1 MNEYT
6 KNVLIAAGLSM
17 LFIGAWDY
25 FYAFPKLERE
35 RQEQLAQQSAPA
47 KPATP
52 AAKPPEAGQTPAAG
66 QAPAAGQSPVAQQ
79 RQAPPQKPV
88 QKSREA
94 ALADSPR
101 IAIDTP
107 SIAGSIA
114 LKGGRI
120 DDVSLKNYHETVD
133 PKSPIIVLLSP
144 ENGPDPYYA
153 ETGFLAAGSG
163 APTLPTGD
171 TLWTAEQTT
180 LTATQPLTLTY
191 DNGQGLVFK
200 RTISVDDRYM
210 FTVADSVEN
219 HGEKPVT
226 LYSYMR
232 IARVG
237 IPQSAGYA
245 ALHEGFI
252 GVVGDA
258 AAQELKY
265 EKIEKEPRQTK
276 TMSGTGGWVGFTD
289 KYWAAVAVPQQ
300 DKPFEA
306 RFSATGAGT
315 VKAYQADTVGA
326 PLTVAPGAT
335 QSVSERIF
343 AGAKVVDTLDAYQAQ
358 GIERFDLLID
368 WGWFYFLTRPMFR
381 LIDHL
386 FHLLGNFGLAILA
399 VTVLVKIAFLPLAN
413 KSYKAVAKMKE
424 IQPKIQA
431 LKEKYKDDK
440 HKLNTEQMALFKR
453 EKVNPAGGC
462 VPALLQI
469 PVFFSLYKVLVITIE
484 MRHAPFYGWI
494 KDLSAPDPTNLFNLF
509 GLLPFDPTH
518 IPVFGP
524 FLWLGVWP
532 LVMGATMWVQMKMN
546 PEPTDEIQR
555 TVFAWMPL
563 IFTFSLG
570 SFASGLVIYWSW
582 NNVLSVAQQWFIM
595 RRAGVKFELWDNLKK
610 TFSFKKP
617 A

>member
-6 KNVLIAAGLSM
+6 KNVIIAAGLSM

-25 FYAFPKLERE
+25 FYAFPKLEQE
-35 RQEQLAQQSAPA
+35 RQTQAEQIKKTA
-47 KPATP
+47 
-52 AAKPPEAGQTPAAG
+52 
-66 QAPAAGQSPVAQQ
+66 QAPAAHKPAAPETKPA
-79 RQAPPQKPV
+79 QAPAATQQQPAAAQKPV
-88 QKSREA
+88 KKTREA
-94 ALADSPR
+94 ALAESPR

-114 LKGGRI
+114 LVGGRI

-153 ETGFLAAGSG
+153 ETGFLAAGDAAG
-163 APTLPTGD
+163 LPTGQ
-171 TLWTAEQTT
+171 TLWTADQTT
-180 LTATQPLTLTY
+180 LTATQPVTLSY

-200 RTISVDDRYM
+200 RRIAVDDRYM
-210 FTVADSVEN
+210 FTISDSVEN
-219 HGEKPVT
+219 HAEKPVT

-232 IARVG
+232 VARVG
-237 IPQSAGYA
+237 IPAGAGYA

-252 GVVGDA
+252 GVIGESGV
-258 AAQELKY
+258 QELKY
-265 EKIEKEPRQTK
+265 EKVEKEPHATK
-276 TMSGTGGWVGFTD
+276 TLSGTGGWLGFTD

-326 PLTVAPGAT
+326 PLTIQPGASGET
-335 QSVSERIF
+335 SQRIF
-343 AGAKVVDTLDAYQAQ
+343 AGAKVVDMLDAYQAQ

-381 LIDHL
+381 LIDNL
-386 FHLLGNFGLAILA
+386 FHVLGNFGLAILA
-399 VTVLVKIAFLPLAN
+399 VTVIVKIAFLPLAN
-413 KSYKAVAKMKE
+413 KSYQAVAKMKE
-424 IQPKIQA
+424 VQPKIQA
-431 LKEKYKDDK
+431 LKEKYGDDK
-440 HKLNTEQMALFKR
+440 QTLSREQMALFKR
-453 EKVNPAGGC
+453 EKINPAGGC
-462 VPALLQI
+462 LPMLLQI

-494 KDLSAPDPTNLFNLF
+494 KDLSAPDPTNIFNLF
-509 GLLPFDPTH
+509 GLIPFDPTQ
-518 IPVFGP
+518 IPVFGS
-524 FLWLGVWP
+524 FLWLGIWP
-532 LVMGATMWVQMKMN
+532 IIMGVSMWVQMKMN

-555 TVFAWMPL
+555 VAFAWMPV

-570 SFASGLVIYWSW
+570 SFASGLVIYWTW
-582 NNVLSVAQQWFIM
+582 NNVLSVTQQWYIM

-610 TFSFKKP
+610 TFAFKKK
-617 A
+617 AA